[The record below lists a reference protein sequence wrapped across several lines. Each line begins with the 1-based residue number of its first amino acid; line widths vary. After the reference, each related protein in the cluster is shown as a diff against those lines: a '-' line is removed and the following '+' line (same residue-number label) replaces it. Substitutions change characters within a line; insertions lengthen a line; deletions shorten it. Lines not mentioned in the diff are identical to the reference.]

1 MRKLFPFFLFL
12 CFLLNVSSWNVH
24 AEVKEGRSSVYTSNL
39 VESDTLIVQKFSV
52 SDTLQITMGVVVSRL
67 EVQILDQSR
76 WSVIDPEHWLWNPN
90 SADWWIRPEYHAF
103 YADTTQLQ
111 FIYNKSSFEP
121 RFNDTELWAKKP
133 PEQQGYELKQTGRI
147 SRGII
152 SGTNQEISLE
162 SGLDITLE
170 GNISEETTLKAIL
183 TDRNIPFQPDGTTQT
198 IREFDQ
204 VLIQV
209 QNPVYNLKMG
219 DVDILFE
226 DNEFH
231 RLDRRIKGGY
241 FERKMNY
248 ADEAKGTVRGTLST
262 TRGEYANEQIAALEG
277 VQGPYRIGAGRS
289 NLYSVILAGTE
300 KVYLNGERLKRGA
313 DFDYTIDYSLGEITF
328 TKQQLIRQETRIFV
342 EYEYIEQGYNRSL
355 IASEAE
361 IMSNDQR
368 FAFRTMYSREAD
380 NDGLLAQ
387 QILSDEAISLLQNTT
402 DPSDLYV
409 DSGRLWDDASNIAV
423 AYTKKDT
430 LYVGESRSIY
440 EHSSSSNRN
449 NKNLYRV
456 NFSYLGPSLGDYE
469 LIEGSLNQ
477 PIYQWVGPNK
487 GSYVAKE
494 PLKAPIQHQIL
505 SLAGDFSW
513 SPNLKVTADWSMSD
527 YQYNRFARV
536 EGASKQGMAYR
547 AGIQWQ
553 NEVFNADQSTF
564 SAQLRS
570 IDVNYESSERIQEV
584 EYLRL
589 YDLDQNVF
597 QQHLMGGEW
606 NWQKNNHTFEVGI
619 SELDVGDEARLRQFV
634 AFNSNQDSPW
644 KLSYDQDYVQRT
656 KSSINNGY
664 WFRQKGYLNVNLGEA
679 FFIQP
684 FDSYSI
690 GMHFEQEQK
699 LRQSLDSDS
708 LYQGSFRFVSFGPG
722 IMADYDRWS
731 WGMSWLL
738 REEEQVFE
746 GKWNPS
752 LSIFEQ
758 RYHLSWE
765 TRQGFTGKQMV
776 HIRNRNTEDLPFDE
790 AIKSTD
796 QSLLLDSRI
805 IWGKV
810 NKLGQL
816 QWDYEALSKQRSSF
830 REVYVY
836 VGPELGQY
844 VWIDDNEDRIQQ
856 LIEFYPELSPN
867 EGTYIK
873 RLLPGNS
880 YEPIVQLRTRID
892 YDWEPFQ
899 GIKSNRPLLGSLQL
913 KLMFLLRDENKSNS
927 LDQILLLDKATLF
940 KQGLSVS
947 GGKDQRY
954 SIRFRPNATGLEGGI
969 EWLKT
974 ATNHERNIEYLIN
987 AQQSF
992 QTDLSYRWSNQLK
1005 SRLLL
1010 TNKQNLEYS
1019 DALRDKNY
1027 AWSMNQIQPSIEY
1040 RFNRSW
1046 NMEFSG
1052 FIKSLTSDLGYAR
1065 DYLGDERAQEGFPDF
1080 TLNHIQLSMHHRVFI
1095 PNGIQATAQLAVQDI
1110 SSDNQLSSYS
1120 EYRLTE
1126 GMGTGRTAKWQV
1138 SSSYLWNDWLEI
1150 EFDYYGRTSYLGVG
1164 IHTVQLKLS
1173 ALF

>member
-12 CFLLNVSSWNVH
+12 CFLLSVSSWNVH
-24 AEVKEGRSSVYTSNL
+24 AEVKEGTSSVYTANL
-39 VESDTLIVQKFSV
+39 VVSDTLRVQNFSV
-52 SDTLQITMGVVVSRL
+52 SDTLQITIGVVVNRL

-76 WSVIDPEHWLWNPN
+76 WSVINPEHWLWNPN
-90 SADWWIRPEYHAF
+90 SGDWWIRPEHHAF
-103 YADTTQLQ
+103 YADTSQLQ
-111 FIYNKSSFEP
+111 FIYNTSSFEP
-121 RFNDTELWAKKP
+121 RFNDAELWANKTS
-133 PEQQGYELKQTGRI
+133 EQQGYELKQTGRI

-170 GNISEETTLKAIL
+170 GNISDETTLKAIL

-209 QNPVYNLKMG
+209 QNPVYDLKMG

-248 ADEAKGTVRGTLST
+248 SDEATGTIRGTLST
-262 TRGEYANEQIAALEG
+262 TRGEYANEQISALEG
-277 VQGPYRIGAGRS
+277 VQGPYRIGADRS

-361 IMSNDQR
+361 IKSNDQR

-387 QILSDEAISLLQNTT
+387 QVLTDEAISLLQNTT
-402 DPSDLYV
+402 DPRDLYV
-409 DSGRLWDDASNIAV
+409 DSGRLWNDASNIAI
-423 AYTKKDT
+423 AYIKKDT
-430 LYVGESRSIY
+430 LYMSELLSVY
-440 EHSSSSNRN
+440 EHSSSSTRN
-449 NKNLYRV
+449 NENLYRV

-487 GSYVAKE
+487 GAYIAKE

-505 SLAGDFSW
+505 SMAGDFSW
-513 SPNLKVTADWSMSD
+513 SPNLKATVDWSLSD
-527 YQYNRFARV
+527 YQYNRFTQDND
-536 EGASKQGMAYR
+536 ASKQGMAYK

-553 NEVFNADQSTF
+553 NDLFNADQSTI
-564 SAQLRS
+564 SAHLRN

-597 QQHLMGGEW
+597 QQHLVGGEW
-606 NWQKNNHTFEVGI
+606 NWQKNDDTIELGI
-619 SELDVGDEARLRQFV
+619 SELDVGGEARLRQYA
-634 AFNSNQDSPW
+634 AFNSNQERPW

-656 KSSINNGY
+656 KSRINNGY
-664 WFRQKGYLNVNLGEA
+664 WFRQKGDLNVNLGEVL
-679 FFIQP
+679 FIQS
-684 FDSYSI
+684 FNSYSI
-690 GMHFEQEQK
+690 GMHFEQEQ
-699 LRQSLDSDS
+699 RVRESVDSDS
-708 LYQGSFRFVSFGPG
+708 LYQGSFSFMSLGPRVK
-722 IMADYDRWS
+722 ADYDRWS

-738 REEEQVFE
+738 REEEQVIE
-746 GKWNPS
+746 GSWNPS
-752 LSIFEQ
+752 VSIFEQ

-816 QWDYEALSKQRSSF
+816 QWD
-830 REVYVY
+830 
-836 VGPELGQY
+836 
-844 VWIDDNEDRIQQ
+844 
-856 LIEFYPELSPN
+856 
-867 EGTYIK
+867 
-873 RLLPGNS
+873 
-880 YEPIVQLRTRID
+880 
-892 YDWEPFQ
+892 
-899 GIKSNRPLLGSLQL
+899 
-913 KLMFLLRDENKSNS
+913 
-927 LDQILLLDKATLF
+927 
-940 KQGLSVS
+940 
-947 GGKDQRY
+947 
-954 SIRFRPNATGLEGGI
+954 
-969 EWLKT
+969 
-974 ATNHERNIEYLIN
+974 
-987 AQQSF
+987 
-992 QTDLSYRWSNQLK
+992 
-1005 SRLLL
+1005 
-1010 TNKQNLEYS
+1010 
-1019 DALRDKNY
+1019 
-1027 AWSMNQIQPSIEY
+1027 
-1040 RFNRSW
+1040 
-1046 NMEFSG
+1046 
-1052 FIKSLTSDLGYAR
+1052 
-1065 DYLGDERAQEGFPDF
+1065 
-1080 TLNHIQLSMHHRVFI
+1080 
-1095 PNGIQATAQLAVQDI
+1095 
-1110 SSDNQLSSYS
+1110 
-1120 EYRLTE
+1120 
-1126 GMGTGRTAKWQV
+1126 
-1138 SSSYLWNDWLEI
+1138 
-1150 EFDYYGRTSYLGVG
+1150 
-1164 IHTVQLKLS
+1164 
-1173 ALF
+1173 